1 MWPLMT
7 RAARVRYQL
16 RCHDNGPVPKRFPPL
31 LLPLILVTLT
41 GHMAFSGG
49 RVSGS
54 LFALRVGSPE
64 LVVGLFMAM
73 FSVLPTLA
81 AMSIGRWI
89 DRMGALPV
97 LRFGVLMVLL
107 GAWLPVLWLSV
118 PSLFV
123 MAVLVGFGFNAVSV
137 ASQHTVGAM
146 AQGKSAEQR
155 LRNFGWYALGHSAS
169 SALGPF
175 ISGLLIDHVGFRAA
189 FATMAGFTCVACY
202 LVFRYLARLP
212 AATQD
217 DALASAAS
225 KPRVWRDLLA
235 APELRR
241 IYYVSMA
248 LACTWDLF
256 IVMLPV
262 LGTRLGFSAS
272 IIGTVFS
279 LFALGTFVS
288 RALMPW
294 LSSRF
299 REWQIMRAAMATI
312 ALVFVALPW
321 AGAATVFMLLG
332 FLFGTAIGFS
342 QPNMLSLLHAAAPSG
357 RGGEALGLRS
367 LVGNGSSVLIPI
379 TFGLAVGPLGVAPLL
394 WGGAALI
401 SSALPAAHRGVR
413 QHAQKIS

>member
-1 MWPLMT
+1 M
-7 RAARVRYQL
+7 
-16 RCHDNGPVPKRFPPL
+16 PKHFPPL

-41 GHMAFSGG
+41 GHMAMSGG

-54 LFALRVGSPE
+54 LFALSVGSPE

-81 AMSIGRWI
+81 AMSIGRWV

-97 LRFGVLMVLL
+97 MRVGVLAVLI
-107 GAWLPVLWLSV
+107 GASVPVLWLSV

-123 MAVLVGFGFNAVSV
+123 MAVLIGFGFNAMSV
-137 ASQHTVGAM
+137 AGQHTVGAM
-146 AQGKSAEQR
+146 AQGKTAEQR

-175 ISGLLIDHVGFRAA
+175 ISGLLIDHVGFRTA
-189 FATMAGFTCVACY
+189 FATMAGFTCIACW
-202 LVFRYLARLP
+202 LVFKRLHTLP
-212 AATQD
+212 AAAKSESTG
-217 DALASAAS
+217 DAES
-225 KPRVWRDLLA
+225 KPQAWHDLLA

-241 IYYVSMA
+241 IYYVGMA

-272 IIGTVFS
+272 VIGTVFS
-279 LFALGTFVS
+279 LFAVGTFVS

-294 LSSRF
+294 LSTRF
-299 REWQIMRAAMATI
+299 REWQIMRAAMAMI
-312 ALVFVALPW
+312 ALVFVVLPW
-321 AGAATVFMLLG
+321 ASAATAFMLLG
-332 FLFGTAIGFS
+332 FLFGASVGFS
-342 QPNMLSLLHAAAPSG
+342 QPNMLSLLHAAAPTG

-379 TFGLAVGPLGVAPLL
+379 AFGFAVGPFGVAPLL
-394 WGGAALI
+394 WAGAALI

-413 QHAQKIS
+413 HHLG

>member
-1 MWPLMT
+1 MS
-7 RAARVRYQL
+7 
-16 RCHDNGPVPKRFPPL
+16 KRFPPL

-41 GHMAFSGG
+41 GHMAMSGG

-54 LFALRVGSPE
+54 LFALSTGSPE
-64 LVVGLFMAM
+64 LVVGLFMAT

-81 AMSIGRWI
+81 AMSIGRWV
-89 DRMGALPV
+89 DRIGALPV
-97 LRFGVLMVLL
+97 MRLGVLAVLM
-107 GAWLPVLWLSV
+107 GAMLPVLWLSV
-118 PSLFV
+118 PSLFA
-123 MAVLVGFGFNAVSV
+123 MAILIGFGFNAMSV
-137 ASQHTVGAM
+137 AGQHTVGAM
-146 AQGKSAEQR
+146 AQGQSAEQR

-175 ISGLLIDHVGFRAA
+175 ISGLLIDHAGFRMA
-189 FATMAGFTCVACY
+189 FASMAGFSCVACW
-202 LVFRYLARLP
+202 LVFKRLQKLP
-212 AATQD
+212 AAPKSATSG
-217 DALASAAS
+217 DAEVRAQA
-225 KPRVWRDLLA
+225 WHDLLA

-248 LACTWDLF
+248 LSCCWDLF

-299 REWQIMRAAMATI
+299 REWQIMRS
-312 ALVFVALPW
+312 ALVVVALVYVVLPW
-321 AGAATVFMLLG
+321 ASVAIVFMLLG
-332 FLFGTAIGFS
+332 FIFGNAIGLS

-367 LVGNGSSVLIPI
+367 LIGNASSVWVPI
-379 TFGLAVGPLGVAPLL
+379 AFGLAVGPLGVAPVL
-394 WGGAALI
+394 WVAAGLI

-413 QHAQKIS
+413 HHLR

>member
-1 MWPLMT
+1 
-7 RAARVRYQL
+7 
-16 RCHDNGPVPKRFPPL
+16 VPKRLPPL

-41 GHMAFSGG
+41 GHMALSGG

-54 LFALRVGSPE
+54 LFALRTGSPE
-64 LVVGLFMAM
+64 LVVGIFMAM
-73 FSVLPTLA
+73 FSVLPALA
-81 AMSIGRWI
+81 AMSIGRWV

-97 LRFGVLMVLL
+97 IRLGVLAVLI
-107 GAWLPVLWLSV
+107 GASVPVLWLSV
-118 PSLFV
+118 PALFV
-123 MAVLVGFGFNAVSV
+123 MAVLIGFGFNAMSV

-146 AQGKSAEQR
+146 AHGKTAEQR

-189 FATMAGFTCVACY
+189 FATMAGFTCVACW
-202 LVFRYLARLP
+202 LVFKHLAVLP
-212 AATQD
+212 TAPKSEAAGD
-217 DALASAAS
+217 DQL
-225 KPRVWRDLLA
+225 KPQAWHDLLG

-272 IIGTVFS
+272 VIGTVFS
-279 LFALGTFVS
+279 LFAVGTFVS

-294 LSSRF
+294 LSTRF
-299 REWQIMRAAMATI
+299 REWQIMRAAMVII
-312 ALVFVALPW
+312 ALVFILLPW
-321 AGAATVFMLLG
+321 ASAAAAFMLLG
-332 FLFGTAIGFS
+332 FLFGTSVGFS
-342 QPNMLSLLHAAAPSG
+342 QPNMLSLLHAAAPGG

-367 LVGNGSSVLIPI
+367 LIGNSSSVLVPI
-379 TFGLAVGPLGVAPLL
+379 AFGLAVGPLGVAPLL
-394 WGGAALI
+394 WAGAALI

-413 QHAQKIS
+413 QRLR

>member
-1 MWPLMT
+1 MSPLT
-7 RAARVRYQL
+7 SRAGHARYR
-16 RCHDNGPVPKRFPPL
+16 RRHRDNRGVPKRFPPL

-54 LFALRVGSPE
+54 LYTLSVAAPE
-64 LVVGLFMAM
+64 WVVGLFMAT
-73 FSVLPTLA
+73 FSLLPTLA
-81 AMSIGRWI
+81 ALSIGRWI

-97 LRFGVLMVLL
+97 LRFGVMTVLL
-107 GAWLPVLWLSV
+107 GAWMPVLWLSV
-118 PSLFV
+118 PALFV
-123 MAVLVGFGFNAVSV
+123 MAVLVGFGFNAMSV
-137 ASQHTVGAM
+137 ASQHTVGVLAPG
-146 AQGKSAEQR
+146 QSAEQR

-189 FATMAGFTCVACY
+189 FATMAVFSCIACW
-202 LVFRYLARLP
+202 LVFRHLAHLP
-212 AATQD
+212 GARQA
-217 DALASAAS
+217 DAQTSGKS
-225 KPRVWRDLLA
+225 TPKVWRDLMA

-241 IYYVSMA
+241 IYYVSLA

-288 RALMPW
+288 RSLMPW
-294 LSSRF
+294 LSSRL
-299 REWQIMRAAMATI
+299 REWQIMRAAMIII

-321 AGAATVFMLLG
+321 AAAASVFMLLG

-342 QPNMLSLLHAAAPSG
+342 QPNMLSLLHAASPTG

-379 TFGLAVGPLGVAPLL
+379 AFGFAVGPLGVAPLL
-394 WGGAALI
+394 WLGAVFI
-401 SSALPAAHRGVR
+401 TSALPAAHRGVHS
-413 QHAQKIS
+413 HAHG

>member
-1 MWPLMT
+1 M
-7 RAARVRYQL
+7 
-16 RCHDNGPVPKRFPPL
+16 PKHFPPL

-41 GHMAFSGG
+41 GHMAMSGG

-54 LFALRVGSPE
+54 LFALSVGSPE

-81 AMSIGRWI
+81 AMSIGRWV

-97 LRFGVLMVLL
+97 MRVGVLAVLI
-107 GAWLPVLWLSV
+107 GASVPVLWLSV
-118 PSLFV
+118 PSLFM
-123 MAVLVGFGFNAVSV
+123 MAVLIGFGFNAMSV
-137 ASQHTVGAM
+137 AGQHTVGAM
-146 AQGKSAEQR
+146 AQGKTAEQR

-175 ISGLLIDHVGFRAA
+175 VSGLLIDHVGFRTA
-189 FATMAGFTCVACY
+189 FATMAGFTCVACW
-202 LVFRYLARLP
+202 LVFKRLRTLP
-212 AATQD
+212 AAAKSETTD
-217 DALASAAS
+217 DAES
-225 KPRVWRDLLA
+225 KPQAWHDLLA

-241 IYYVSMA
+241 IYYVGMA

-272 IIGTVFS
+272 VIGTVFS
-279 LFALGTFVS
+279 LFAVGTFVS

-294 LSSRF
+294 LSTRF
-299 REWQIMRAAMATI
+299 REWQIMRAAMAMI
-312 ALVFVALPW
+312 ALVFVVLPW
-321 AGAATVFMLLG
+321 ASAATAFMLLG
-332 FLFGTAIGFS
+332 FLFGASVGFS
-342 QPNMLSLLHAAAPSG
+342 QPNMLSLLHAAAPTG

-379 TFGLAVGPLGVAPLL
+379 AFGFAVGPFGVAPLL
-394 WGGAALI
+394 WAGAALI

-413 QHAQKIS
+413 HHLG

>member
-1 MWPLMT
+1 M
-7 RAARVRYQL
+7 
-16 RCHDNGPVPKRFPPL
+16 
-31 LLPLILVTLT
+31 
-41 GHMAFSGG
+41 SGG

-54 LFALRVGSPE
+54 LFALSVGSPE

-81 AMSIGRWI
+81 AMSIGRWV
-89 DRMGALPV
+89 DRIGALPV
-97 LRFGVLMVLL
+97 MRVGVLAVLV
-107 GAWLPVLWLSV
+107 GASVPVLWLSV

-123 MAVLVGFGFNAVSV
+123 MAVLIGFGFNAMSV
-137 ASQHTVGAM
+137 AGQHTVGAM
-146 AQGKSAEQR
+146 AQGKTAEQR

-189 FATMAGFTCVACY
+189 FATMAGFTCVACW
-202 LVFRYLARLP
+202 LVFKRLHTLP
-212 AATQD
+212 AAAKSETTD
-217 DALASAAS
+217 DAES
-225 KPRVWRDLLA
+225 KPQAWHDLLA

-241 IYYVSMA
+241 IYYVGMA

-272 IIGTVFS
+272 VIGTVFS
-279 LFALGTFVS
+279 LFAVGTFVS

-294 LSSRF
+294 LSTRF
-299 REWQIMRAAMATI
+299 REWQIMRAAMAMI
-312 ALVFVALPW
+312 ALVFVVLPW
-321 AGAATVFMLLG
+321 ASAATAFMLLG
-332 FLFGTAIGFS
+332 FLFGASVGFS
-342 QPNMLSLLHAAAPSG
+342 QPNMLSLLHAAAPTG

-379 TFGLAVGPLGVAPLL
+379 AFGFAVGPFGVAPLL
-394 WGGAALI
+394 WAGAALI

-413 QHAQKIS
+413 HHLG